1 MQKRLLALVCVIFS
15 IVISAPGSVAPRVA
29 PVVSARVLGTRVRV
43 AYLTDHYENAVAA
56 VKHVKDVVNQRC
68 VRHGLA
74 SAQQLLDDLRFD
86 LQRSGGVQGIGA
98 HLDKDHQRYAG
109 KQRWQRWSKR
119 ARGSHCVGR

>member
-29 PVVSARVLGTRVRV
+29 PVIEPRVLGTRVRV
-43 AYLTDHYENAVAA
+43 AYLIDHYENAVAA
-56 VKHVKDVVNQRC
+56 VQHVKDLVNQRF

-74 SAQQLLDDLRFD
+74 SAQRLLDDLRFD
-86 LQRSGGVQGIGA
+86 LQRSGGVKGTGA

-119 ARGSHCVGR
+119 ARGSHCVGQ